1 MDKLLITQA
10 ELSKRERQKEI
21 EDEILAARRRNDSF
35 RRANDI
41 RYKDPK
47 DLKEYQKPLFYE
59 IKIREEIQA
68 LDDEIEREDKEKG
81 VIS

>member
-1 MDKLLITQA
+1 MKEDELL
-10 ELSKRERQKEI
+10 KRKKEI
-21 EDEILAARRRNDSF
+21 EDNIIGERKRNDSF

-41 RYKDPK
+41 RYKDPE

-68 LDDEIEREDKEKG
+68 LDDEIEKEDTKRRQG
-81 VIS
+81 D

>member
-1 MDKLLITQA
+1 MMNELL
-10 ELSKRERQKEI
+10 KRQKEI
-21 EDEILAARRRNDSF
+21 EDNIIGERKRNDSF

-68 LDDEIEREDKEKG
+68 LDDEIERNDTKQG
-81 VIS
+81 GTD